1 MCGVKEGRV
10 ILPPPATCAR
20 TNPFQEVTM
29 YQVILLKSDSDFARA
44 RWDTVDEVVDQDGVT
59 YSLRA
64 GPRQPL
70 PTDHA
75 WDEIAVYAPDEISEE
90 EFQDWYAALQP
101 QVEELRLK
109 Y

>member
-1 MCGVKEGRV
+1 
-10 ILPPPATCAR
+10 
-20 TNPFQEVTM
+20 M
-29 YQVILLKSDSDFARA
+29 YQVIVLTGPDTFERA
-44 RWDTVDEVVDQDGVT
+44 HWPEAEALIDLAGTC

-70 PTDHA
+70 PSDHA
-75 WDEIAVYAPDEISEE
+75 WDPVVVYAPDEISEE
-90 EFQDWYAALQP
+90 EFQEWYARQQP

>member
-1 MCGVKEGRV
+1 
-10 ILPPPATCAR
+10 
-20 TNPFQEVTM
+20 M
-29 YQVILLKSDSDFARA
+29 YQVILLSSESGFARQHWENA
-44 RWDTVDEVVDQDGVT
+44 EEVVEYEGVT
-59 YSLRA
+59 YTLRA

-75 WDEIAVYAPDEISEE
+75 WDPVAVYAPEEITEE
-90 EFQDWYAALQP
+90 EFQDWYARQQP

>member
-1 MCGVKEGRV
+1 M
-10 ILPPPATCAR
+10 
-20 TNPFQEVTM
+20 EVPM
-29 YQVILLKSDSDFARA
+29 YQVILLKSPTDFARA
-44 RWDTVDEVVDQDGVT
+44 RWEAAEDVVDHEGVA

-75 WDEIAVYAPDEISEE
+75 WDEVAVYAPDEISEE
-90 EFQDWYAALQP
+90 EFQDWYASLRP

>member
-1 MCGVKEGRV
+1 
-10 ILPPPATCAR
+10 
-20 TNPFQEVTM
+20 M
-29 YQVILLKSDSDFARA
+29 YQVILLKSETGFARA
-44 RWDTVDEVVDQDGVT
+44 QWESVEDVVEHEGVT

-70 PTDHA
+70 PTDHV
-75 WDEIAVYAPDEISEE
+75 WDPIAVYAPDEISEE
-90 EFQDWYAALQP
+90 EFQDWYMGLQP

>member
-1 MCGVKEGRV
+1 
-10 ILPPPATCAR
+10 
-20 TNPFQEVTM
+20 M
-29 YQVILLKSDSDFARA
+29 YQVILLKSADDFARA
-44 RWDTVDEVVDQDGVT
+44 RWEAAEEVVDHEGVT

-75 WDEIAVYAPDEISEE
+75 WDEVAVYAPDEISEE
-90 EFQDWYAALQP
+90 EFQDWYASLRP
-101 QVEELRLK
+101 QVEELCLK

>member
-1 MCGVKEGRV
+1 
-10 ILPPPATCAR
+10 
-20 TNPFQEVTM
+20 M
-29 YQVILLKSDSDFARA
+29 YQVILLKTESSFERA
-44 RWDTVDEVVDQDGVT
+44 RWEQAEDVVEHDGVT
-59 YSLRA
+59 YTLRA

-75 WDEIAVYAPDEISEE
+75 WDPIAVYAPEEIPEE
-90 EFQDWYAALQP
+90 DFQDWYLAQQP

>member
-1 MCGVKEGRV
+1 
-10 ILPPPATCAR
+10 
-20 TNPFQEVTM
+20 M
-29 YQVILLKSDSDFARA
+29 YQVILLKSETGFAREQ
-44 RWDTVDEVVDQDGVT
+44 WPQVDDVVDYEGVS

-70 PTDHA
+70 PTDHD
-75 WDEIAVYAPDEISEE
+75 WHPIAVYAPDEISEE
-90 EFQDWYAALQP
+90 EFQDWYALQQP